1 MALVVNDHFADIIF
15 DIITQDIMKI
25 YSYSSKRSDAALYY
39 TQDSW
44 RNPRGV
50 IRYQDII
57 EAERQGVHY
66 MIFSYLC
73 IFLCQFL

>member
-1 MALVVNDHFADIIF
+1 
-15 DIITQDIMKI
+15 MKI

-44 RNPRGV
+44 LRNPRGV

-57 EAERQGVHY
+57 EAERQGVH
-66 MIFSYLC
+66 
-73 IFLCQFL
+73 